1 MNNKRQ
7 LHLLWLLTHGFGNH
21 GPFRVLFWKHHVCPL
36 EPCQRQQKVRMTE
49 NSSWPNHVMMIDTP
63 YKLSF
68 RYMVAVSRCEN
79 NFARFC
85 TQVWNEFFDNSTTS
99 IEVTQDEFDA
109 CTMYTLKVSH
119 SKLASFDWLTRASKT
134 GATIVTQDGWF
145 FVRFSLAIYLI
156 TSRLMVTLV
165 CLLTDRS

>member
-1 MNNKRQ
+1 MPIGTLSGTAKGKNDRDS
-7 LHLLWLLTHGFGNH
+7 G
-21 GPFRVLFWKHHVCPL
+21 
-36 EPCQRQQKVRMTE
+36 
-49 NSSWPNHVMMIDTP
+49 WPNHVMVIDTP

-119 SKLASFDWLTRASKT
+119 SKLASFD
-134 GATIVTQDGWF
+134 
-145 FVRFSLAIYLI
+145 
-156 TSRLMVTLV
+156 
-165 CLLTDRS
+165 